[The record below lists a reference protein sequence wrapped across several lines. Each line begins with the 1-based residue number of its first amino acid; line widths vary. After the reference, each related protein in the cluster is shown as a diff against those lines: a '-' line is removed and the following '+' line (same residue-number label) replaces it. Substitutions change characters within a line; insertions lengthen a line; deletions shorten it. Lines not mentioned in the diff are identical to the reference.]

1 MNVQEIVKKLQER
14 NINNLS
20 QDEVIELCFVVIRK
34 HPKVIEQC
42 RAAVILSGII
52 KSGLGKKTKK
62 FLEENPKLPSRV
74 HEILRAA
81 VLRMES
87 F

>member
-1 MNVQEIVKKLQER
+1 MNVQEMNKKLQER

-20 QDEVIELCFVVIRK
+20 QDEVIELCFVVIQK

-42 RAAVILSGII
+42 RVAVILSGII
-52 KSGLGKKTKK
+52 KSGLGKKTQK
-62 FLEENPKLPSRV
+62 FLKENPKLPSRV
-74 HEILRAA
+74 NEILSAA